1 MFRRKIKR
9 KSRVDIIPMIDVLF
23 FLLVFFM
30 LFTTFK
36 TTPFGLQIELPKAV
50 TSQPQE
56 TEAFIVNITNEGSF
70 YLQEN
75 RVDQEQ
81 LEVKIRQGIEKD
93 PEMPVIIKADK
104 NTPYR
109 FVVNVMDV
117 ARKAGAYRLAL
128 ASVKDGN

>member
-1 MFRRKIKR
+1 MFERKIRR

-50 TSQPQE
+50 TSQPQR
-56 TEAFIVNITNEGSF
+56 TEAFIVHITSDGSF
-70 YLQEN
+70 FLKN
-75 RVDQEQ
+75 DVISAEQ
-81 LEVKIRQGIEKD
+81 LEVKIRHEIEANPD
-93 PEMPVIIKADK
+93 LPVIIKADK

-109 FVVNVMDV
+109 FVVKVMDI

-128 ASVKDGN
+128 ASIKDSQ

>member
-1 MFRRKIKR
+1 MFERKIRR

-50 TSQPQE
+50 TSQPQR
-56 TEAFIVNITNEGSF
+56 TEAFIVHITSDGSF
-70 YLQEN
+70 FLKN
-75 RVDQEQ
+75 DVISAEQ
-81 LEVKIRQGIEKD
+81 LEVKIRHEIEANPD
-93 PEMPVIIKADK
+93 LPVIIKADK

-109 FVVNVMDV
+109 FVVNVMDI

-128 ASVKDGN
+128 ASIKDSQ